1 MKKILY
7 LILGKDAVA
16 LNVLDSIKKSGYNG
30 TLIETASLRHALDDT
45 FPEDKHFF
53 SLVNYESHLKDE
65 SLLALFVV
73 NEESLE
79 PLKQCIRDHTDNFR
93 KIKGGM
99 FSRSISDYEGTF

>member
-16 LNVLDSIKKSGYNG
+16 LDVLDSIKKSGYNG

-53 SLVNYESHLKDE
+53 SLVNYESHLKEE

-79 PLKQCIRDHTDNFR
+79 PLKQCIRDHTDNFK

>member
-16 LNVLDSIKKSGYNG
+16 LDVLDSIKRSGYNG
-30 TLIETASLRHALDDT
+30 TLIETASLRHALDDS
-45 FPEDKHFF
+45 FPEDKHFY
-53 SLVNYESHLKDE
+53 SLVNYESHLKEE

>member
-16 LNVLDSIKKSGYNG
+16 LDVLDSIKRSGYNG

-99 FSRSISDYEGTF
+99 FSRSIRDYEGTF

>member
-16 LNVLDSIKKSGYNG
+16 LDVLDSIKRSGYNG

-65 SLLALFVV
+65 PLLALFVV

-79 PLKQCIRDHTDNFR
+79 PLKQCIRDHTDSFR

>member
-1 MKKILY
+1 MLTAFVYICAQRGITKRY
-7 LILGKDAVA
+7 EKDT
-16 LNVLDSIKKSGYNG
+16 LG

>member
-16 LNVLDSIKKSGYNG
+16 LDVLDSIKKSGYNG

-53 SLVNYESHLKDE
+53 ALVNYESHLKDE

-79 PLKQCIRDHTDNFR
+79 PLKQCIRDHTDSFR

>member
-16 LNVLDSIKKSGYNG
+16 LDVLDSIKRSGYNG
-30 TLIETASLRHALDDT
+30 TLIETASLRHALDDS

-53 SLVNYESHLKDE
+53 SLVNYESHLKEE

-79 PLKQCIRDHTDNFR
+79 PLKQCIRDHTDNFK

>member
-16 LNVLDSIKKSGYNG
+16 LDVLDSIKRSGYNG
-30 TLIETASLRHALDDT
+30 TLIETASLRHALDDS

-53 SLVNYESHLKDE
+53 SLVNYESHLKEE

-73 NEESLE
+73 DEESLE

>member
-16 LNVLDSIKKSGYNG
+16 LDVLDSIKKSGYNG
-30 TLIETASLRHALDDT
+30 TLIETASLRHALDDS

>member
-16 LNVLDSIKKSGYNG
+16 LDVLDSIKRSGYNG

-79 PLKQCIRDHTDNFR
+79 SLKQCIRDHTDNFR

>member
-16 LNVLDSIKKSGYNG
+16 LDVLDSIKRSGYNG

-79 PLKQCIRDHTDNFR
+79 PLKQCIRDHTDNFK

>member
-16 LNVLDSIKKSGYNG
+16 IDVLDSIKRSGYNG

>member
-16 LNVLDSIKKSGYNG
+16 LDVLDSIKRSGYNG

-99 FSRSISDYEGTF
+99 FSRSISDYEGSF

>member
-16 LNVLDSIKKSGYNG
+16 LDVLDSIKRSGYNG
-30 TLIETASLRHALDDT
+30 TLIETASLRHALDDS

-53 SLVNYESHLKDE
+53 SLVNYESHLKEE

-73 NEESLE
+73 NEEYLE
-79 PLKQCIRDHTDNFR
+79 PLKQCIRDHTDNFK

>member
-16 LNVLDSIKKSGYNG
+16 LDVLDSIKRSGYNG

>member
-16 LNVLDSIKKSGYNG
+16 LDVLDSIKRSGYNG

-79 PLKQCIRDHTDNFR
+79 PLKQCIRDHTDNFH

>member
-16 LNVLDSIKKSGYNG
+16 LDVLDSIKRSGYNG

-73 NEESLE
+73 NEESRE

>member
-16 LNVLDSIKKSGYNG
+16 LDVLDSIKRSGYNG
-30 TLIETASLRHALDDT
+30 TLIETASLRHALDDS

>member
-16 LNVLDSIKKSGYNG
+16 LDVLDSIKKSGYNG

>member
-16 LNVLDSIKKSGYNG
+16 LDVLDSIKRSGYNG
-30 TLIETASLRHALDDT
+30 TLIETASLRHALDDS

-53 SLVNYESHLKDE
+53 SLGNYESHLKEE

-79 PLKQCIRDHTDNFR
+79 PLKQCIRDHTDNFK

>member
-16 LNVLDSIKKSGYNG
+16 LDVLDSIKRSGYNG

-53 SLVNYESHLKDE
+53 SLVNYESHLKEE

>member
-1 MKKILY
+1 MVPADQKAAADGDVAAAEVEVVGI
-7 LILGKDAVA
+7 AVG
-16 LNVLDSIKKSGYNG
+16 LDGYAVVAG
-30 TLIETASLRHALDDT
+30 A
-45 FPEDKHFF
+45 
-53 SLVNYESHLKDE
+53 DE
-65 SLLALFVV
+65 AVV

>member
-16 LNVLDSIKKSGYNG
+16 LDVLDSIKRSGYNG
-30 TLIETASLRHALDDT
+30 TLIETASLRHALDDS

-53 SLVNYESHLKDE
+53 SLVNYESHLKEE

>member
-16 LNVLDSIKKSGYNG
+16 LDVLDSIKKSGYNG

-79 PLKQCIRDHTDNFR
+79 PLKQCIRDRTDSFR

>member
-16 LNVLDSIKKSGYNG
+16 LDVLDSIKKSGYNG
-30 TLIETASLRHALDDT
+30 TLIETASLRHALDDS

-53 SLVNYESHLKDE
+53 SLVNYESHLKKE

-79 PLKQCIRDHTDNFR
+79 PLKQCIRDHTDNFK

>member
-7 LILGKDAVA
+7 LILGKGAVA
-16 LNVLDSIKKSGYNG
+16 LDVLDSIKKSGYNG
-30 TLIETASLRHALDDT
+30 TLIETASLRHALDDS

-53 SLVNYESHLKDE
+53 SLVNYESHLKEE

>member
-7 LILGKDAVA
+7 LILGKGAVA
-16 LNVLDSIKKSGYNG
+16 LDVLDSIKKSGYNG
-30 TLIETASLRHALDDT
+30 TLIETASLRHALDDS

>member
-16 LNVLDSIKKSGYNG
+16 LDVLDSIKKSGYNG
-30 TLIETASLRHALDDT
+30 TLIETASLRHALDDS

-53 SLVNYESHLKDE
+53 SLVNYESHLKEE

-79 PLKQCIRDHTDNFR
+79 PLKQCIRDHTDNFK

>member
-16 LNVLDSIKKSGYNG
+16 LDVLDSIKKSGYNG
-30 TLIETASLRHALDDT
+30 TLIETASLRHALDDS

-53 SLVNYESHLKDE
+53 SLVNYESHLKEE
-65 SLLALFVV
+65 SLLAFFVV

>member
-1 MKKILY
+1 

-16 LNVLDSIKKSGYNG
+16 LDVLDSIKRSGYNG

>member
-7 LILGKDAVA
+7 LILGKDAFA
-16 LNVLDSIKKSGYNG
+16 LDVLDSIKRSGYNG

>member
-16 LNVLDSIKKSGYNG
+16 LDVLDSIKKSGYNG
-30 TLIETASLRHALDDT
+30 TLIETASLRHALDDS

-53 SLVNYESHLKDE
+53 SLVNYESHLKEE